1 MEVNAADYIEFP
13 KDTVTRKRPPA
24 SPVAA
29 RAQHGASR
37 PLRRRERIPES
48 DRFSRAGI
56 ACRVYSQLE
65 LVASRWRMSD
75 FRVGMR
81 TLPDFK
87 EPWSVNTG
95 RRLDIL
101 NVFAQGV
108 RVYRAI
114 V

>member
-1 MEVNAADYIEFP
+1 VEVNAADYLEFP
-13 KDTVTRKRPPA
+13 KGHGDEKADHRYRRLL
-24 SPVAA
+24 

-75 FRVGMR
+75 FGSECGLCR
-81 TLPDFK
+81 
-87 EPWSVNTG
+87 
-95 RRLDIL
+95 I
-101 NVFAQGV
+101 
-108 RVYRAI
+108 
-114 V
+114 